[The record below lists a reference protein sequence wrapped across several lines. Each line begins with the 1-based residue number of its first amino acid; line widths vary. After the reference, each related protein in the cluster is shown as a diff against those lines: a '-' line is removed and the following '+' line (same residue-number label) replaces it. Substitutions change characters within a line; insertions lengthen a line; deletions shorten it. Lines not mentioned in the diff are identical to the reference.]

1 MQTLGDVGMNAV
13 CINELGM
20 AIVGRDGQKLSDVA
34 IHLSHT
40 CTASEIKKVWKTVEA
55 ELTSKDIVWV
65 QETLADKTMLLEL
78 SKPLSEFELQ
88 QKQVIESS
96 FCDFLKSFAERG
108 NDLMHLR
115 DNKLYRN
122 EYPNWETYCQ
132 FKLGISYRHAHR
144 LIEAAIVVNQLKI
157 DEQLVLP
164 GSESIAREVA
174 KVKPI
179 IRPLIWETVVVKAED
194 EDEPITASFVAT
206 VVRDFKTENKTKKCD
221 IELSRGELVQ
231 FHKGKTK
238 LWGEV
243 KNIYSDGTCAIYDG
257 SKEVIVSMQKLSK
270 LDGNYLECSRVNA
283 LQLSTDKVVEQI
295 VSSFHS
301 VFKFQDWHLQIINI
315 LEEQCCN

>member
-1 MQTLGDVGMNAV
+1 MNNVHINSLGR
-13 CINELGM
+13 
-20 AIVGRDGQKLSDVA
+20 AIVSRDEEELSNVA
-34 IHLSHT
+34 CNLSNLYS
-40 CTASEIKKVWKTVEA
+40 AIEIRRIWKIVEA
-55 ELTSKDIVWV
+55 ELTSKDIIWV
-65 QETLADKTMLLEL
+65 QQKLQSDWEIGELVAPLTDEEIYRKAYIETSFK
-78 SKPLSEFELQ
+78 EFLR
-88 QKQVIESS
+88 S
-96 FCDFLKSFAERG
+96 FVDRG
-108 NDLMHLR
+108 NDLKVLR

-144 LIEAAIVVNQLKI
+144 LIEAAIVVNQLKEVTCEI
-157 DEQLVLP
+157 LP
-164 GSESIAREVA
+164 SSESIAREVA
-174 KVKPI
+174 KLKPI
-179 IRPLIWETVVVKAED
+179 DRPLLWETVVVKAED

-295 VSSFHS
+295 VSSFHG

>member
-1 MQTLGDVGMNAV
+1 
-13 CINELGM
+13 M
-20 AIVGRDGQKLSDVA
+20 AIVGRDEQKLSDAAV
-34 IHLSHT
+34 HLSHT

-65 QETLADKTMLLEL
+65 QETLADKAMLLEL

-88 QKQVIESS
+88 QKRVIETS
-96 FCDFLKSFAERG
+96 FRDFLKSFAERG

-144 LIEAAIVVNQLKI
+144 LIEAAIVVNQLKA

-179 IRPLIWETVVVKAED
+179 IRPLIWETVVTKSEED
-194 EDEPITASFVAT
+194 SEPITANFVSQ
-206 VVRDFKTENKTKKCD
+206 VVRDYRSAKTKD
-221 IELSRGELVQ
+221 VIPQELVIGELVEIR
-231 FHKGKTK
+231 KGKAK
-238 LWGEV
+238 CWGQII
-243 KNIYSDGTCAIYDG
+243 NIYSDGNYVVFDGLKELTVTG
-257 SKEVIVSMQKLSK
+257 SKISK
-270 LDGNYLECSRVNA
+270 LANNYITCMRVMELHKA
-283 LQLSTDKVVEQI
+283 DTKLVKDLGST
-295 VSSFHS
+295 FHS
-301 VFKFQDWHLQIINI
+301 VFKFEDWHLQIIEI
-315 LEEQCCN
+315 LEAKCYT